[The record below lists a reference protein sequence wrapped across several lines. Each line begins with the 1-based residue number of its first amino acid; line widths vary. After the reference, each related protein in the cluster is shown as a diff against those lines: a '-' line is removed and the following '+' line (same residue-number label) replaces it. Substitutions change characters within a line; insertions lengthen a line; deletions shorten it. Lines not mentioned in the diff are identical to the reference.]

1 MRHTLER
8 LNLQVMDIEGGPLS
22 KGTEKM
28 CKGIITKKN
37 PRVRKRDVNLVTRH
51 LVHYTD
57 IARKEL
63 YIIF

>member
-28 CKGIITKKN
+28 CKGIITKKKF
-37 PRVRKRDVNLVTRH
+37 PELE
-51 LVHYTD
+51 
-57 IARKEL
+57 KEMS
-63 YIIF
+63 I

>member
-28 CKGIITKKN
+28 CKGIITKKKI
-37 PRVRKRDVNLVTRH
+37 PELE
-51 LVHYTD
+51 
-57 IARKEL
+57 KEMS
-63 YIIF
+63 I